1 MGRGDRWRGLT
12 VAKVAKNGGGDE
24 WRGWTVAT
32 DKVARV
38 AMVDGGEV
46 WAGGEGGDHGQK

>member
-1 MGRGDRWRGLT
+1 MT

-46 WAGGEGGDHGQK
+46 WET